1 MQPTHVCNKKQMPT
15 RLQTK
20 KSQTYVLVNSKV
32 VASSKACLE
41 AMSAVPAKVIQEVTD
56 AMASNKGINQQLEQ
70 VIQCLEA
77 NSLAYRMTILPK
89 QLLTHPDNRGRTMI
103 SFHDV
108 WQKGNAMLA
117 VGIQKGLLQD
127 AMCSEFSKNE
137 TKRQMQVEKNQQ
149 LVQEANGHLAPLTG
163 EERFLA
169 FIFSKPHQCNF

>member
-1 MQPTHVCNKKQMPT
+1 M
-15 RLQTK
+15 
-20 KSQTYVLVNSKV
+20 
-32 VASSKACLE
+32 A
-41 AMSAVPAKVIQEVTD
+41 AVPAKVIQEVTD

-89 QLLTHPDNRGRTMI
+89 QLLTHPDNRGGTMI

-127 AMCSEFSKNE
+127 AMCLE
-137 TKRQMQVEKNQQ
+137 
-149 LVQEANGHLAPLTG
+149 
-163 EERFLA
+163 
-169 FIFSKPHQCNF
+169 